1 MRLPRCIIVTGTLLF
16 ARHSLAS
23 FSINLSELQPISGFS
38 EACTQAYNAP
48 LTDCTISDFY
58 QGSTC
63 SPGCV
68 TFLEEMTKRLNDECK
83 GITAIPNTLIG
94 MFFKRT
100 AVQQLCAGSD
110 NFADGSD
117 SVGSATVR
125 STAAPSPRSSTSTTS
140 TVIETSTITTDPT
153 ISSATPSST
162 LSTRT
167 SIVPSSTATAGQD
180 TGDGSSTVTAG
191 ESPTT
196 SPSDAQEDP
205 TSNDASSGSGNGGD
219 GNSNGGTVLEA
230 AQSGSVKSIHGL
242 SFLTTCAVLG
252 VWFLMIRTGLV
263 GDLDDL

>member
-1 MRLPRCIIVTGTLLF
+1 MRLPRCIKVTGTLLF
-16 ARHSLAS
+16 AHHTVAS
-23 FSINLSELQPISGFS
+23 FSLNLSELQPISGFS

-68 TFLEEMTKRLNDECK
+68 AFLEDMTKRLNDECK
-83 GITAIPNTLIG
+83 GITAFPNTLIG

-117 SVGSATVR
+117 SVGSATVG
-125 STAAPSPRSSTSTTS
+125 SKSATSSPRSSTSTTS
-140 TVIETSTITTDPT
+140 TVIETSTMTADPA

-180 TGDGSSTVTAG
+180 AGDGSSTVTAG
-191 ESPTT
+191 DSQTT
-196 SPSDAQEDP
+196 SPSDAQDDP
-205 TSNDASSGSGNGGD
+205 TSNDASSGSGNGGA

-230 AQSGSVKSIHGL
+230 AQSGSVKSIHSL

-252 VWFLMIRTGLV
+252 LWLL
-263 GDLDDL
+263 